1 MLNLAIDD
9 KDVMNIMHVKTS
21 KGIRHWLNEIMDR
34 VIDGKLK
41 NDRDELI
48 YWMTGITDGWI
59 EY

>member
-9 KDVMNIMHVKTS
+9 KDVMNIMPVKTS